1 MARSFDFLVMGG
13 GVAGLSFAL
22 EAARRGTVA
31 VLTKRSRS
39 EGNTVYAQG
48 GIAAVLADD
57 DSFDRH
63 VEDTIVA
70 GAGLNKRAIV
80 EITVKEG
87 PARLKALAAMGADF
101 NRKANGEFDLT
112 REGGHSKRRIVHS
125 GDVTG
130 KEVERAMLAACD
142 EQPNIEFFPDATAI
156 DLIRDREAPAGKGR
170 VQGVYVLRDDGAIE
184 TFLGKV
190 TVLATGGAGKVYLY
204 TSNPDVATGDGVAM
218 AYRAGAQIANMEF
231 YQFHPTCL
239 FHPDAKSFLISEA
252 LRGEGGKLRLKSTG
266 ERFMKR
272 YHELAELAPRDVVAR
287 AIDAEMKRTG
297 ADCVHL
303 DMTHLGKA
311 YLVER
316 FPTIYATCR
325 EFGVDMAVQPIPV
338 VPAAHYMCGGIVTD
352 EHGRSSLPGLY
363 AIGEVSC
370 TGLHGANR
378 LASNS
383 LLEGLVFGH
392 RAVDAAWSEVQA
404 GVTLPKAVREWD
416 SGKAVPSDEMVVVS
430 QNWEEIRRLMW
441 NFVGIVRTGKRLA
454 RARRR
459 LDMLRDEIR
468 EYYWQ
473 YQVTRDVIE
482 LRNIADVA
490 HLIVECASRRHES
503 RGLHYTLDY
512 PKADDARWLKDTVIT
527 REP

>member
-22 EAARRGTVA
+22 EAAKHGTVA

-39 EGNTVYAQG
+39 EGNTIYAQG
-48 GIAAVLADD
+48 GIAAVLSA
-57 DSFDRH
+57 
-63 VEDTIVA
+63 EDTFDKHVDDTMVA
-70 GAGLNKRAIV
+70 GAGLNKRSIV
-80 EITVKEG
+80 EITVREG
-87 PARLKALAAMGADF
+87 PERLKALVALGAEF
-101 NRKANGEFDLT
+101 NRRANGEFDLT
-112 REGGHSKRRIVHS
+112 REGGHSKRRIVHA

-142 EQPNIEFFPDATAI
+142 EQKSITFFPDSTAI
-156 DLIRDREAPAGKGR
+156 DLIRDRVAQPGRGR
-170 VQGVYVLRDDGAIE
+170 VQGAYVLLENGSIE
-184 TFLGKV
+184 TFLGRV
-190 TVLATGGAGKVYLY
+190 TVL
-204 TSNPDVATGDGVAM
+204 ATGDGVAM
-218 AYRAGAQIANMEF
+218 AYRAGARIANMEF

-239 FHPDAKSFLISEA
+239 FHPEAKSFLISEA
-252 LRGEGGKLRLKSTG
+252 LRGEGGKLRLKGSG

-297 ADCVHL
+297 DECVHL

-325 EFGVDMAVQPIPV
+325 EFGIDMAAQPIPV
-338 VPAAHYMCGGIVTD
+338 VPAAHYMCGGVVTD
-352 EHGRSSLPGLY
+352 EHGRTSVPGLY
-363 AIGEVSC
+363 AVGEVSC

-392 RAVDAAWSEVQA
+392 RATVSAVAEVKE
-404 GVTLPKAVREWD
+404 GVTLPAGVPEWD
-416 SGKAVPSDEMVVVS
+416 AGAAVTSDEMVVVS

-441 NFVGIVRTGKRLA
+441 NYVGIVRTGKRLA

-459 LDMLRDEIR
+459 LDMLREEIR

-473 YQVTRDVIE
+473 YNVTRDVIE

-490 HLIVECASRRHES
+490 HLIVECASRRKES
-503 RGLHYTLDY
+503 RGLHYTLDFL
-512 PKADDARWLKDTVIT
+512 ASDDQNCLVDTVVI